1 MMILFSI
8 LHIIF
13 HLCLIQDLAT
23 NILIDSTPPIYPDA
37 YTTVPLSR
45 AAFNLSGHYEM
56 VNVYVHVIR
65 TLNGAGGNK
74 REHGN
79 NNNES
84 LSCMTGCAVI
94 VKRASLAR
102 VSGFVSQLRSSIL
115 LHVFT
120 PCE

>member
-1 MMILFSI
+1 M
-8 LHIIF
+8 
-13 HLCLIQDLAT
+13 CLIQDLAT

-74 REHGN
+74 ENMATIIMNH
-79 NNNES
+79 

-94 VKRASLAR
+94 VKRVSLAR